1 MPLVLKPRSIR
12 RLHPNKGS
20 PLGKDQGTI
29 MGCQPL
35 EVQEDI
41 NYYFDGGSAS
51 ASVHVYFLT
60 NVSNH
65 DRLQELQH
73 SQEYVCVFLVESI
86 GGGEGRKGRGGG
98 GGIPIPS
105 VAISQLLPL
114 LTRDD
119 CAAQYYIILLFIFM
133 YCIYLIYH
141 INHLLLL
148 KPEIIANKH

>member
-73 SQEYVCVFLVESI
+73 SQEYVCVFSRKHWRWRREEGK
-86 GGGEGRKGRGGG
+86 GGDG

-119 CAAQYYIILLFIFM
+119 CAAQYDIILLFIIM
-133 YCIYLIYH
+133 YCTYIIYIM
-141 INHLLLL
+141 LL
-148 KPEIIANKH
+148 ASCCCC